1 MPILFAVSPFAAMR
15 SAPVITQ
22 STSPAAISEAAAE
35 SAITACGIDA
45 RLELPG
51 GEPRALQERP
61 RLVDPDVREQP
72 ALPAPSSSAPTAL
85 P

>member
-45 RLELPG
+45 
-51 GEPRALQERP
+51 A
-61 RLVDPDVREQP
+61 
-72 ALPAPSSSAPTAL
+72 SSSQAVSLAP
-85 P
+85 